1 MNMQT
6 REERKPSACHQ
17 CYKQRFLELELHIS
31 THQSS
36 CTWNC
41 ITEEFIEIIKKESTN
56 KSKHIKIDY
65 DWINKYLKGT
75 YVIILVNQRQKS
87 CSVNQMRRMISEFG

>member
-31 THQSS
+31 THQSGFAPEI
-36 CTWNC
+36 C
-41 ITEEFIEIIKKESTN
+41 ITEEFIEIIKMESTI
-56 KSKHIKIDY
+56 KSISRLIMID
-65 DWINKYLKGT
+65 
-75 YVIILVNQRQKS
+75 
-87 CSVNQMRRMISEFG
+87 